1 MSKTIFIEPLDVLLF
16 RESKPF
22 TGGEDHLARSVFPP
36 PPSTV
41 YAAIRSHLLS
51 QYFGRFEAF
60 KEEKSVPPELA
71 GEIGSPTTFG
81 TLELRRLLVARKRE
95 SAEVHQRAISVE
107 LLYPMPSDVAVVKG
121 AGQYVLL
128 KPADVKSADKFPVR
142 TNLLPELRH
151 LWFAKDV
158 HLEAAAGWLTEKGM
172 QRYLAD
178 EPDSSGSFFG
188 PGEVIAG
195 NQIEEVIFT
204 REERTGIARDRAR
217 RSVREGLL
225 YSVEYLR
232 LQKGVGFFA
241 EFVGTQL
248 LPDSGLINLGGD
260 RRPAHY
266 QPAQVSALALDN
278 IKQRIQEHRQF
289 KLVLVTPAL
298 FKHGW
303 RPTWIDE
310 QTLKGSRGNV
320 RVKLVAAAL
329 GKPVGIGGFDL
340 VKQFPKPLHRFVPAG
355 SVYFFELL
363 EGDADAAI
371 EAFHERSVSES
382 LETFP
387 ETARQGFG
395 HSLIGAW

>member
-51 QYFGRFEAF
+51 RRFGCFEAF
-60 KEEKSVPPELA
+60 KDGTDIPSDLVS
-71 GEIGSPTTFG
+71 EIGSPTTFG

-95 SAEVHQRAISVE
+95 PAEAHQQAIAVE

-121 AGQYVLL
+121 TEQHVLL
-128 KPADVKSADKFPVR
+128 KPADGFPVK
-142 TNLLPELRH
+142 TNLLPGLRH
-151 LWFAKDV
+151 LWFTKDV
-158 HLEAAAGWLTEKGM
+158 PLEAATGWLTEKGM
-172 QRYLAD
+172 QRYLTD
-178 EPDSSGSFFG
+178 EPDTSNSFFSG
-188 PGEVIAG
+188 GEVIAG
-195 NQIEEVIFT
+195 DQIGEVIFA

-266 QPAQVSALALDN
+266 QPAQVSVLALDN
-278 IKQRIQEHRQF
+278 IKQRIQEHRRF
-289 KLVLVTPAL
+289 KLVLATPAL
-298 FKHGW
+298 FKRGW

-310 QTLKGSRGNV
+310 QTLEGSRSNV

-363 EGDADAAI
+363 EGDADGVI
-371 EAFHERSVSES
+371 GTFHEQSVSES
-382 LETFP
+382 LETLP

-395 HSLIGAW
+395 HSVIGAW

>member
-16 RESKPF
+16 RDSKPF
-22 TGGEDHLARSVFPP
+22 SGGEDHLARSVFPP

-51 QYFGRFEAF
+51 HHFGRFEAF
-60 KEEKSVPPELA
+60 KEGRDVPLDLA
-71 GEIGSPTTFG
+71 QEIGSPTHFG
-81 TLELRRLLVARKRE
+81 SLELRRLLVARKRKPVD
-95 SAEVHQRAISVE
+95 AHQQAISVE
-107 LLYPMPSDVAVVKG
+107 LFYPMPEDVAVVKDT
-121 AGQYVLL
+121 GQLVLF
-128 KPADVKSADKFPVR
+128 KPADGFPVR
-142 TNLLPELRH
+142 TNLPAGLRH
-151 LWFAKDV
+151 LWFTKDA
-158 HLEAAAGWLTEKGM
+158 HLDAAAGWLTENGM

-178 EPDSSGSFFG
+178 EPNSSGSFFG
-188 PGEVIAG
+188 AGEVITG
-195 NQIEEVIFT
+195 THIGEVIFT

-232 LQKGVGFFA
+232 LRHGVGFFA
-241 EFVGTQL
+241 EFEGTQL

-266 QPAQVSALALDN
+266 QPARVSNLALET
-278 IKQRIQEHRQF
+278 IKQRVQERRRF

-298 FKHGW
+298 FERGW
-303 RPTWIDE
+303 RPKWIDK
-310 QTLKGSRGNV
+310 QTLEGSRANV
-320 RVKLVAAAL
+320 RVRLVAAAL
-329 GKPVGIGGFDL
+329 GKPIGIGGFDL
-340 VKQFPKPLHRFVPAG
+340 VKQFPKPVHRFVPAG

-371 EAFHERSVSES
+371 QAFHEKSVSENS
-382 LETFP
+382 ETFP

>member
-51 QYFGRFEAF
+51 HRFGRFEAF
-60 KEEKSVPPELA
+60 KEGRDVPPELA
-71 GEIGSPTTFG
+71 AEIGSPTKFG
-81 TLELRRLLVARKRE
+81 TLALRRLLVARRRE
-95 SAEVHQRAISVE
+95 SADADQRTISVE
-107 LLYPMPSDVAVVKG
+107 LLYPMPQDVAEIKG
-121 AGQYVLL
+121 TGRLVLL
-128 KPADVKSADKFPVR
+128 KPADGFSVR
-142 TNLLPELRH
+142 TNLPPRLRH
-151 LWFAKDV
+151 LWLAKDV

-172 QRYLAD
+172 QRYLSDDAHS
-178 EPDSSGSFFG
+178 PDSFFV
-188 PGEVIAG
+188 PEDVIAG
-195 NQIEEVIFT
+195 DRIREAIFT

-232 LQKGVGFFA
+232 LRQGVGFFA
-241 EFVGTQL
+241 EFDGTKL
-248 LPDSGLINLGGD
+248 LSDSGTIALGGD

-266 QPAQVSALALDN
+266 QMARASDLALEK
-278 IKQRIQEHRQF
+278 IKEQIRERRRF
-289 KLVLVTPAL
+289 KLVLTTPAL
-298 FKHGW
+298 FEHGW
-303 RPTWIDE
+303 RPRWIDE
-310 QTLKGSRGNV
+310 RTLEGSRNGV
-320 RVKLVAAAL
+320 RVRLVAAAL

-363 EGDADAAI
+363 DGDADGVI
-371 EAFHERSVSES
+371 HAFHEKSVSES

-395 HSLIGAW
+395 HSVIGAW